1 MIFVLTMR
9 QEETLQT
16 SEVSFMDTLLS
27 HQVLLFMLG
36 GFGLL
41 VTCLAWGLVLKP
53 GILAK
58 VNLANSGNV
67 VTKICQEMEAPGTEE
82 ELTPLDEVCLV
93 CLTEKYM
100 HLEHCSATNRC
111 VRNFHVH
118 SDFFNKSFGDANIRP
133 FMLFYMISLG

>member
-1 MIFVLTMR
+1 
-9 QEETLQT
+9 
-16 SEVSFMDTLLS
+16 MDTLLS

-67 VTKICQEMEAPGTEE
+67 VTKIC
-82 ELTPLDEVCLV
+82 
-93 CLTEKYM
+93 
-100 HLEHCSATNRC
+100 
-111 VRNFHVH
+111 
-118 SDFFNKSFGDANIRP
+118 
-133 FMLFYMISLG
+133 